1 MSQIDFSPK
10 NISKLSQQAVD
21 EAIERHRSLGHAIAV
36 SDDQGNPIE
45 VQPEDITPLTKKP
58 QQRQQQPLPQ
68 S

>member
-1 MSQIDFSPK
+1 MSQIDFSPE

-21 EAIERHRSLGHAIAV
+21 KAIEQHRLSGHAIAV

-45 VQPEDITPLTKKP
+45 IRPEGITPLAEKL

-68 S
+68 P